1 MYNILHKYKRLIFLL
16 LKLAIV
22 IGAFY
27 FIFQQLAT
35 NQLLSLTQLKQQ
47 FFFLFSKNG
56 WLLLWLLL
64 FTDVNWLLEIVKWKT
79 LVSNEKKII
88 FFEAYEQC
96 FASLTASLI
105 TPNRIGEYG
114 AKALYFEKKLR
125 KKIMVLN
132 LIGNLSQL
140 AVTVF
145 FGMFGIF
152 FFNFYFI
159 VEIFSFNTAKFF
171 LLFSGLLLLYLIG
184 KKFGITKILKALI
197 LKILN
202 YSKELSLK
210 IKAKTLAYSLL
221 RYLVFSHQFYLFL
234 MLFQV
239 DADYFTLINLIFCT
253 YFIASIIPS
262 LAIFDWVIK
271 GSVAVFI
278 FSFIHVNPLTIVT
291 ITTFMWLLNF
301 ALPAL
306 LGSIFV
312 LNFKMVSE
320 K

>member
-1 MYNILHKYKRLIFLL
+1 MYNILHKYKRFIFLL
-16 LKLAIV
+16 IKLAIV
-22 IGAFY
+22 FGAFY
-27 FIFQQLAT
+27 FIFQQLIT
-35 NQLLSLTQLKQQ
+35 NQLLSVSQLKQQ
-47 FFFLFSKNG
+47 FFVFFSKNS
-56 WLLLWLLL
+56 WPLLLLLL
-64 FTDVNWLLEIVKWKT
+64 FTDANWLLEIFKWKI
-79 LVSNEKKII
+79 LVFNEKKIT

-140 AVTVF
+140 VITVF
-145 FGMFGIF
+145 FGIFGMFF
-152 FFNFYFI
+152 LSFYFE
-159 VEIFSFNTAKFF
+159 VEMFSFNVPRFF
-171 LLFSGLLLLYLIG
+171 LILSVLLLLYLIG
-184 KKFGITKILKALI
+184 KYFGITKKLRALI
-197 LKILN
+197 RKILN
-202 YSKELSLK
+202 YRKELPLK
-210 IKAKTLAYSLL
+210 IQTKTLALSLF
-221 RYLVFSHQFYLFL
+221 RYLVFSHQFYFLLRLFNIE
-234 MLFQV
+234 
-239 DADYFTLINLIFCT
+239 ADYFIMMSLIFST
-253 YFIASIIPS
+253 YFISSVIPG

-278 FSFIHVNPLTIVT
+278 FGFIDTNPLTIVT

-301 ALPAL
+301 AVPAL

-312 LNFKMVSE
+312 LNFKIVAD

>member
-1 MYNILHKYKRLIFLL
+1 MYNILDKYKQAIIFL

-22 IGAFY
+22 AGAFY
-27 FIFQQLAT
+27 FVWHQLFT
-35 NQLLSLTQLKQQ
+35 NELLSFTQLKQQ
-47 FFFLFSKNG
+47 ISILFSENI
-56 WLLLWLLL
+56 WLLLLLFL
-64 FTDVNWLLEIVKWKT
+64 FTDVNWILEIFKWKT
-79 LVSNEKKII
+79 LASHEKKIT

-96 FASLTASLI
+96 LASLTVSVI

-114 AKALYFEKKLR
+114 AKAFYFEKKQR

-140 AVTVF
+140 TVTMVF
-145 FGMFGIF
+145 GIFGIF
-152 FFNFYFI
+152 FLSTYFEVGLPI
-159 VEIFSFNTAKFF
+159 FNTHKF
-171 LLFSGLLLLYLIG
+171 LLIVSVLLLLFFIG
-184 KKFGITKILKALI
+184 KNLGIIKKFKEYALKVF
-197 LKILN
+197 N
-202 YSKELSLK
+202 YSKEIPLK
-210 IKAKTLAYSLL
+210 ILTKTLGYAVF
-221 RYLVFSHQFYLFL
+221 RYLIFSHQFYFFL
-234 MLFQV
+234 RLFQV
-239 DADYFTLINLIFCT
+239 DADYFTMMSLIFST

-278 FSFIHVNPLTIVT
+278 FGFIHINPLTIVS

-301 ALPAL
+301 AIPAI

-312 LNFKMVSE
+312 LNFKMVAD